1 MRLGVDARKIV
12 VVGESAGGGLAGEV
26 FFLFFLFIFSWAAAA
41 TADDI
46 LCSSSFPSSEREC
59 MCQ

>member
-26 FFLFFLFIFSWAAAA
+26 FPFFSSILGSSSRRHPVLLFF
-41 TADDI
+41 
-46 LCSSSFPSSEREC
+46 PVN
-59 MCQ
+59 